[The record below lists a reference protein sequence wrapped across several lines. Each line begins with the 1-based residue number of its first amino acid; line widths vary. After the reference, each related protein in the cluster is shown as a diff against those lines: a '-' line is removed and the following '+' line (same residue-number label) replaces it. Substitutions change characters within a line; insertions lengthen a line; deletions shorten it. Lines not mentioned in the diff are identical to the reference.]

1 MEKAILEP
9 VIVYSPI
16 EDKDI
21 RNTLGNS
28 PIFKGIRY
36 HESELALAKK
46 KHTTLY
52 EYSFKFEG
60 TKIKQFTGVKK
71 LGK

>member
-21 RNTLGNS
+21 RNTLGDS
-28 PIFKGIRY
+28 SIWKQSYTID
-36 HESELALAKK
+36 ELAKAKRRYAI
-46 KHTTLY
+46 LF

-60 TKIKQFTGVKK
+60 TKIRQFTGVKK
-71 LGK
+71 IVK